1 MSCIFSLSSLHS
13 QAPVLRDQQLTV
25 AMEFGAL

>member
-1 MSCIFSLSSLHS
+1 MSCVFSLGRLHS
-13 QAPVLRDQQLTV
+13 QALVLRDQQLTV